1 LTVGLSFALELDL
14 EGLEGLEG
22 INTVKVI
29 CLYAE
34 GRWMEKLV
42 AIAIIFGGG
51 WD

>member
-14 EGLEGLEG
+14 EGLEGLKG

-29 CLYAE
+29 CLYDE
-34 GRWMEKLV
+34 GS

-51 WD
+51 RD